1 MRRRHPQFDNMQEET
16 VQPQPAENSGKPLE
30 QQLAEA
36 QAQVQSQREAMLR
49 ALADAENAR
58 KRYQAEAA
66 NSQKYAIE
74 RFAEALLPVVDSLEA
89 ALANKDASPDA
100 LRDGVQLT
108 LRQLTQ
114 AETYLSPL
122 GPEAEATLDEHWLRL
137 TGREPGAPVPLRI
150 NDREVRAKAVADGV
164 AWFEFVEVC
173 EGPRSAADYI
183 ELARDFHTVLL
194 SNVPRL
200 GPESG
205 VGVGYNVTSVVLAS
219 ILVM

>member
-1 MRRRHPQFDNMQEET
+1 MRPGHPQFDKMQEET

-89 ALANKDASPDA
+89 ALANKDASPEA
-100 LRDGVQLT
+100 VRDGVQLT
-108 LRQLTQ
+108 LRQLSQ
-114 AETYLSPL
+114 ALEKARVAAIS
-122 GPEAEATLDEHWLRL
+122 
-137 TGREPGAPVPLRI
+137 PVPGERFDPHRHQAMAAVEADSEPNTIVATMQKGYQLHDRVLRPAL
-150 NDREVRAKAVADGV
+150 VTVAKP
-164 AWFEFVEVC
+164 VEKA
-173 EGPRSAADYI
+173 GANPISDTD
-183 ELARDFHTVLL
+183 LD
-194 SNVPRL
+194 
-200 GPESG
+200 
-205 VGVGYNVTSVVLAS
+205 
-219 ILVM
+219 

>member
-1 MRRRHPQFDNMQEET
+1 MRRRHPQFDKMQEET

-89 ALANKDASPDA
+89 ALANKDASPEA

-108 LRQLTQ
+108 LRQLSQ
-114 AETYLSPL
+114 ALEKARVS
-122 GPEAEATLDEHWLRL
+122 AI
-137 TGREPGAPVPLRI
+137 APVAGERFDPHRHQAMAAVEADSEPNTVVATMQKGYQLHDRVLRPAL
-150 NDREVRAKAVADGV
+150 VTVAKP
-164 AWFEFVEVC
+164 VEKA
-173 EGPRSAADYI
+173 GANPISDTD
-183 ELARDFHTVLL
+183 LD
-194 SNVPRL
+194 
-200 GPESG
+200 
-205 VGVGYNVTSVVLAS
+205 
-219 ILVM
+219 